1 MEEKKKG
8 SPKTAHSFNSHD
20 KGNEFRSQYQTV
32 SQSFTER
39 PKTMFQIEKKTNIV
53 RTNICTFVAMM
64 EEKGIIQLLYKTDCL
79 ISIYCTGFYATN
91 GDLFVSSQPLQLSLF
106 SKGGVK

>member
-32 SQSFTER
+32 YQSFTER
-39 PKTMFQIEKKTNIV
+39 PKTMFPIEKKTNIV

-64 EEKGIIQLLYKTDCL
+64 KEKKIIQSLYKVDCPT
-79 ISIYCTGFYATN
+79 SSYRAGFYTTN
-91 GDLFVSSQPLQLSLF
+91 EDLFVSSQPLQLSLF
-106 SKGGVK
+106 SKEGVK